1 MGSIPITRSRGK
13 SVRTSCFCIIYS
25 PTLKERVETEVST
38 RFFVPVRRG
47 RGREGIKSHREM
59 RKKANPCEN
68 MPPGGGWERER
79 RDQSHREMRKKGNPC
94 ENMPPGGGW
103 ERKRRDQSHR
113 EMRKKGNPCENVPP
127 GGGWKRGRREQS
139 HREMRKKVNSCE
151 PKKLIKS
158 LDLFRCTGC
167 IIRTSI
173 LSGKHIFWPVSRL
186 YSQCK

>member
-47 RGREGIKSHREM
+47 RGREGIK
-59 RKKANPCEN
+59 
-68 MPPGGGWERER
+68 
-79 RDQSHREMRKKGNPC
+79 SHREMRKKGNPC